1 MPSGSSFTVNLLP
14 FYDTSKP
21 LFLSSD
27 ECGPWGTHWPW
38 FSSSSWDLPIS
49 LVPSFPPLPPNYY
62 IQPRR
67 PLVVNSR
74 FSLRQLRRARVSYY
88 AYFRMVRNMK
98 RIRNPGVN
106 FFHLYRFSNS
116 FVSRRFIVSLSRFF
130 FKRRSLPL
138 FWAGFFFPTYFR
150 PFLRS
155 RFERHYA
162 LSKKVP
168 FIRRKRLLTR

>member
-130 FKRRSLPL
+130 LSVVHCHCFGPVFFSLL
-138 FWAGFFFPTYFR
+138 IFVHF
-150 PFLRS
+150 
-155 RFERHYA
+155 YA
-162 LSKKVP
+162 LDLSDITRYQKKY
-168 FIRRKRLLTR
+168 LLFVENVC